1 MPNVSLIKDLTEKVK
16 SATKLFDLDVTE
28 EQVQLFNRYIN
39 LLAKWNKAFNLTA
52 IRDID
57 EMLDRH
63 LIDSLSI
70 AKFIEGE
77 RFIDVGTGPGLPG
90 IPLAILYPEKTFYLL
105 DSNGK
110 KSRFQQQSKQELNLD
125 NVEIVNSRVD
135 EYTPQELFDGVLSR
149 AFATLEDMI
158 NGSNHLCK
166 PNGHFIAMKGLYP
179 EDELQAILKPYKVEP
194 IVWAGNTSERHL
206 VIINQEKK

>member
-1 MPNVSLIKDLTEKVK
+1 MPDVSLIKDLTEQVK
-16 SATKLFDLDVTE
+16 NATKLFDLDVTE
-28 EQVQLFNRYIN
+28 EQIQLFNRYIN

-52 IRDID
+52 VRNID

-70 AKFIEGE
+70 AKSIKGS

-110 KSRFQQQSKQELNLD
+110 KSRFQQQSKQELKLHNI
-125 NVEIVNSRVD
+125 EIVNSRVD
-135 EYTPQELFDGVLSR
+135 EYQPEQAFDGVLSR
-149 AFATLEDMI
+149 AFATLEDMVQ
-158 NGSNHLCK
+158 GANHLCADGGK
-166 PNGHFIAMKGLYP
+166 FFAMKGVYP
-179 EDELQAILKPYKVEP
+179 EDELQAISKPYKVHP
-194 IVWAGNTSERHL
+194 IVWKGNDSERHL
-206 VIINQEKK
+206 VVISQ

>member
-1 MPNVSLIKDLTEKVK
+1 MPEVSLIKDLTEQVRN
-16 SATKLFDLDVTE
+16 AAKLFDLDVTE
-28 EQVQLFNRYIN
+28 DQIESFNRYIN

-70 AKFIEGE
+70 AKMIKGS

-90 IPLAILYPEKTFYLL
+90 IPLAILYPDKTFYLL

-110 KSRFQQQSKQELNLD
+110 KSRFQQQAKQELKLN
-125 NVEIVNSRVD
+125 NIEIINSRVD
-135 EYTPQELFDGVLSR
+135 EYQPEKKFDGVLSR
-149 AFATLEDMI
+149 AFATLQDMI
-158 NGSNHLCK
+158 SGADHLCSAEG
-166 PNGHFIAMKGLYP
+166 NFFAMKGVYP
-179 EDELQAILKPYKVEP
+179 EDELQAISKPYKVEP
-194 IVWAGNTSERHL
+194 ITWPGNNSERHL
-206 VIINQEKK
+206 VIISQE